1 RRVHFGP
8 RLRTSFMEMD
18 TSPDPVNAEAPARR
32 IECPQCGSKLPDIP
46 VSLCPYC
53 ASPLE
58 TAADKRRLES
68 VNASRIG
75 RVVEHGTYESALA
88 WDPPESS
95 DWYDGA
101 RLAWWSGPVAL
112 IGLAALAWGVL
123 VGSSEGHSFAEVLPV
138 VLCLVGAA
146 SLLLSAKLRVD
157 GKARQ
162 SAAVERPLLKRAALI
177 VDRRSETDIS
187 GWSGRTTYFFKVE
200 FEDGVVGEFRFPG
213 LGAQEDPYATNLP
226 GVAYTRGTDLLLFRH
241 IRV

>member
-1 RRVHFGP
+1 
-8 RLRTSFMEMD
+8 MEKD
-18 TSPDPVNAEAPARR
+18 TSPDPANVEAPARR

-101 RLAWWSGPVAL
+101 RLAWWSGPVVL
-112 IGLAALAWGVL
+112 IGLAARRERLIALFLVFLVTQEGAPRGQFRLLANMVGLVLRLGGFGLTGGNVL
-123 VGSSEGHSFAEVLPV
+123 V
-138 VLCLVGAA
+138 
-146 SLLLSAKLRVD
+146 AKAIL
-157 GKARQ
+157 ARPFGQ
-162 SAAVERPLLKRAALI
+162 R
-177 VDRRSETDIS
+177 
-187 GWSGRTTYFFKVE
+187 
-200 FEDGVVGEFRFPG
+200 
-213 LGAQEDPYATNLP
+213 
-226 GVAYTRGTDLLLFRH
+226 
-241 IRV
+241 